1 MTRDKLVQALR
12 MAGLSEEQ
20 VKEALVRL
28 EWTDKLPKI
37 ARALARFGVPYATIT
52 VVGNEWLGDRL
63 SEYIEELASILSPD
77 LLSEAVEI
85 MAQVVN
91 DAVKGLQGYSRQLAD
106 KVA

>member
-1 MTRDKLVQALR
+1 MMMEQLR
-12 MAGLSEEQ
+12 QDILDA
-20 VKEALVRL
+20 VA
-28 EWTDKLPKI
+28 DH
-37 ARALARFGVPYATIT
+37 F
-52 VVGNEWLGDRL
+52 NEWLGDRL

-77 LLSEAVEI
+77 LLSEAVEV